1 MVKKKKSLKRVTD
14 CTRWFSESTKSLFG
28 RLSKTLRTGFF
39 KKENIFLYNV
49 KERFLDFV
57 VKCKCIPYLNI
68 RHSSFH
74 LKIWSEVVSPPAPQN
89 AIMEKRAFE

>member
-1 MVKKKKSLKRVTD
+1 MVKKKNSLKRVTD

-39 KKENIFLYNV
+39 KKENISLYNV
-49 KERFLDFV
+49 KDRFLDFV

-68 RHSSFH
+68 RLSSFH
-74 LKIWSEVVSPPAPQN
+74 LKIWSEFVSSPPPIKCN
-89 AIMEKRAFE
+89 CGEKSF

>member
-1 MVKKKKSLKRVTD
+1 MVKKKNSLKRVTD

-39 KKENIFLYNV
+39 KKENISLYNV

-68 RHSSFH
+68 WHSSFH
-74 LKIWSEVVSPPAPQN
+74 LKIWREVVSSPPPIKCN
-89 AIMEKRAFE
+89 CGEKSF

>member
-1 MVKKKKSLKRVTD
+1 MVKKKNSLKWVTD

-39 KKENIFLYNV
+39 KKENISLYNI

-68 RHSSFH
+68 WHSSFH
-74 LKIWSEVVSPPAPQN
+74 LKTPNGVASFSPIKSN
-89 AIMEKRAFE
+89 YGEKSL